1 MDEQIKWPEK
11 DGLIKWMESEK
22 DYLMRKS
29 FHTHHTNA
37 MRNAKIE
44 TLQRVLD
51 HINEQKAAD
60 HAHNLA
66 ALNRAPTNDSSN

>member
-1 MDEQIKWPEK
+1 MNPIKWPVG
-11 DGLIKWMESEK
+11 DGLIQWIESEK
-22 DYLMRKS
+22 DYLQTKAFR
-29 FHTHHTNA
+29 THHLNA

-66 ALNRAPTNDSSN
+66 ALNRAPKNDSSN